1 MKVYQYYK
9 ELPPWAKG
17 IVVVGGVAVIYFTAK
32 SIVGSIN
39 EAKNRAIQ
47 LKEIDNANN
56 ELIALR
62 KKGIVPT
69 LPQSNYEA
77 LSNSLIDAFNGC
89 GTDFAKVKSIFEQ
102 LKNQA
107 DALFFVK
114 TFGLRKKQRCLFSD
128 DAREDFWSNFTP
140 PMSLSAHLASDL
152 SSTDIA
158 TINKMLK
165 AKNITLQF

>member
-9 ELPPWAKG
+9 ELPQWAKG
-17 IVVVGGVAVIYFTAK
+17 LVVVGGVAIVYFTSK
-32 SIVGSIN
+32 SILDSIR
-39 EAKNRAIQ
+39 ARKNQAAQ
-47 LKEIDNANN
+47 LREVDNANT
-56 ELIALR
+56 ELIALA
-62 KKGIVPT
+62 KKGIKPT

-77 LSNSLIDAFNGC
+77 LSNSLVDAFNGC
-89 GTDFAKVKSIFEQ
+89 GTDFSKVKSIFDQ

-107 DALFFVK
+107 DALLFVK

-128 DAREDFWSNFTP
+128 DPRESFWSNFTP

-152 SSTDIA
+152 SSSNIA

>member
-9 ELPPWAKG
+9 ELPPWARG
-17 IVVVGGVAVIYFTAK
+17 VVVVGGAAIIYFTAK
-32 SIVGSIN
+32 SIVDSIN
-39 EAKNRAIQ
+39 AKRSQAAQ

-62 KKGIVPT
+62 RKGINPT

-77 LSNSLIDAFNGC
+77 LSNSLVDAFNGC
-89 GTDFAKVKSIFEQ
+89 GTDFGKVKGIFDQ

-128 DAREDFWSNFTP
+128 DPRESFWSNFTP

-152 SSTDIA
+152 SSGDIA

>member
-1 MKVYQYYK
+1 MKAYQYYK

-17 IVVVGGVAVIYFTAK
+17 VVVVGGAAVIYFTAK
-32 SIVGSIN
+32 SILDTIR
-39 EAKNRAIQ
+39 AKKNMAEQ
-47 LKEIDNANN
+47 LKEVSNANT
-56 ELIALR
+56 ELIALA
-62 KKGIVPT
+62 KKGIKPT

-77 LSNSLIDAFNGC
+77 LSNSLIDAVNGC
-89 GTDFAKVKSIFEQ
+89 GTDFDKIKNIFDQ

-107 DALFFVK
+107 DALLFVK

-128 DAREDFWSNFTP
+128 DAREGFWSNFTP

-152 SSTDIA
+152 SSSNIA

>member
-9 ELPPWAKG
+9 ELPQWAKG
-17 IVVVGGVAVIYFTAK
+17 LVVVGGVAIVYFTSK
-32 SIVGSIN
+32 SIIGAMS
-39 EAKNRAIQ
+39 AARNRAAQ
-47 LKEIDNANN
+47 LKEVDTANT

-62 KKGIVPT
+62 RRGINPT

-89 GTDFAKVKSIFEQ
+89 GTDFSKVKSVFGQ

-107 DALFFVK
+107 DALLFVK

-128 DAREDFWSNFTP
+128 DPRESFFSNFTP

-152 SSTDIA
+152 SSSNIA

-165 AKNITLQF
+165 EKNITLQF

>member
-9 ELPPWAKG
+9 ELPQWAKG
-17 IVVVGGVAVIYFTAK
+17 LVVVGGVAIVYFTSK
-32 SIVGSIN
+32 SILDSIR
-39 EAKNRAIQ
+39 ARKNQAAQ
-47 LKEIDNANN
+47 LREVDNANT
-56 ELIALR
+56 ELIALA
-62 KKGIVPT
+62 KKGIKPT

-77 LSNSLIDAFNGC
+77 LSNSLVDAFNGC
-89 GTDFAKVKSIFEQ
+89 GTDFSKVKSIFDQ

-107 DALFFVK
+107 DALLFVK

-128 DAREDFWSNFTP
+128 DPRESFFSNFTP

-152 SSTDIA
+152 SSSNIA